1 VLFPDER
8 VYTLKAE
15 TIEDVDEWK
24 DALERAL
31 EAAPNAA
38 LVAGQH
44 TTFCHNSYDLFEG
57 SAEHSDPDS
66 NYDRSVWQTKSSFP
80 SIAYR

>member
-1 VLFPDER
+1 VEQ
-8 VYTLKAE
+8 AE

-44 TTFCHNSYDLFEG
+44 TTFRHNSHDVFEG

-66 NYDRSVWQTKSSFP
+66 NYVILFGNVVL
-80 SIAYR
+80 I

>member
-1 VLFPDER
+1 VEQ
-8 VYTLKAE
+8 AE

-38 LVAGQH
+38 LVAG
-44 TTFCHNSYDLFEG
+44 TDRRAVKSLVIGRPILLALEDTDG
-57 SAEHSDPDS
+57 SP
-66 NYDRSVWQTKSSFP
+66 SFLEKAL
-80 SIAYR
+80 SFIEIHGMMVFWIL